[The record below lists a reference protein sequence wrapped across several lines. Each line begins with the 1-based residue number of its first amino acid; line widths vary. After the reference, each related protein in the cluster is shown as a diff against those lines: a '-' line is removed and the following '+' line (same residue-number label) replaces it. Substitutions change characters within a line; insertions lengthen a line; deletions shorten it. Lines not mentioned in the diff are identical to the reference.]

1 MRGFSPA
8 TRRCLQWPGRLA
20 QLVPLSILVT
30 PVVLARAVESS
41 KPTASK
47 NVAVITT
54 AYFHNSHADVIAS
67 RLLQTDTLDGKGKDS
82 ALKLVS
88 LYTDQRPANDISR
101 WLAAS
106 HHFRVSQTIEDA
118 LTLGT

>member
-30 PVVLARAVESS
+30 PVVPARAVGLS
-41 KPTASK
+41 KPTTSK

-82 ALKLVS
+82 PLKFGS
-88 LYTDQRPANDISR
+88 LYTDQRPPNDNSLL
-101 WLAAS
+101 LAAS
-106 HHFRVSQTIEDA
+106 PRFRM
-118 LTLGT
+118 